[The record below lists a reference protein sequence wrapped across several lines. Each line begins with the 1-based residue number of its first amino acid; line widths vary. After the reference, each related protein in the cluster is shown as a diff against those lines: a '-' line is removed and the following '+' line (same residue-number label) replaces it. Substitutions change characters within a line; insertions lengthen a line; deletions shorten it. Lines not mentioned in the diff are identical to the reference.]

1 MNYGIWS
8 IIPII
13 ITLAIAFWRKN
24 IFLALLSG
32 IAAATVI
39 TGAATG
45 DFLTGLASIP
55 AVFTDLSTTKTT
67 LFILM
72 TGAVM
77 TVVSRSGGVEG
88 LVRYCTEKRRMVK
101 SPVGA
106 QLISFVLGLLLFVDG
121 TSSIA
126 VTALVGRPFFKKYG
140 VPEEKL
146 ALISNSTGSAVAWI
160 IPFGSACA
168 VLTTFFTPVA
178 KELGMTQDP
187 FSVVMSSVVFQFYT
201 IALLL
206 LVLCSILF
214 KFNIGPMKTAFSRG
228 QGVPEEYRYETQIA
242 DKTKVLAR
250 NMIAP
255 IVFLVACI
263 FAVILVTGKGDL
275 AAGDGGTAVFAAVFA
290 AGLLTLLLTGVWYVV
305 RKITTADEY
314 TAWCMDGMKNM
325 LDLVVILVLAYAFGS
340 LLSVLG
346 TAGFLAQ
353 YAQRMPKAV
362 MLAAGFL
369 IATVIAYA
377 TGTSGGTAAVMVPV
391 LTPVLVPLG
400 IPAAFVLGAIISG
413 AVFGD
418 QNSPISDSV
427 ILTSSVTG
435 VPIMDHVRTQM
446 PYTLA
451 AWGLALAGYLLL
463 GFIC

>member
-1 MNYGIWS
+1 MNYGVWS

-24 IFLALLSG
+24 VFLALLSG
-32 IAAATVI
+32 IAVADVI
-39 TGAATG
+39 IGAATG
-45 DFLTGLASIP
+45 DFLAGLVSIP
-55 AVFTDLSTTKTT
+55 AVFTDLSTVKTT

-72 TGAVM
+72 TGSVM

-88 LVRYCTEKRRMVK
+88 LVRYCTEKRRLVK

-126 VTALVGRPFFKKYG
+126 VTALVGKPFFKKYN
-140 VPEEKL
+140 VPDEKL

-160 IPFGSACA
+160 VPFGSACA

-178 KELGMTQDP
+178 KELGITKDP
-187 FSVVMSSVVFQFYT
+187 FAVVMSSVVFQFYT
-201 IALLL
+201 IALLV
-206 LVLCSILF
+206 LVLASILLR
-214 KFNIGPMKTAFSRG
+214 FNIGPMKKSFSRG
-228 QGVPEEYRYETQIA
+228 QDGAEEYRYETQVA
-242 DKTKVLAR
+242 DECKVLAR
-250 NMIAP
+250 NMIVP
-255 IVFLVACI
+255 IAFMVACI
-263 FAVILVTGKGDL
+263 FTIILITGKGSL
-275 AAGDGGTAVFAAVFA
+275 AAGDGGTAVFVS
-290 AGLLTLLLTGVWYVV
+290 GLLTLLLTGAWYIV
-305 RKITTADEY
+305 RKITTVDEY

-325 LDLVVILVLAYAFGS
+325 FDLVVILVLAYAFGS

-353 YAQRMPKAV
+353 YAQLMPKTV

-377 TGTSGGTAAVMVPV
+377 TGTSGGTAAVLVPTLV
-391 LTPVLVPLG
+391 PVLVPLG
-400 IPAAFVLGAIISG
+400 ISAPFVLGAIISG

-435 VPIMDHVRTQM
+435 VPIMDHVRTQL
-446 PYTLA
+446 PYTLMAWA
-451 AWGLALAGYLLL
+451 AALAGYLIL

>member
-8 IIPII
+8 IVPIV

-24 IFLALLSG
+24 VFLALLSG
-32 IAAATVI
+32 IAAATAI
-39 TGAATG
+39 IGAATG
-45 DFLTGLASIP
+45 NFLTGLESIP

-88 LVRYCTEKRRMVK
+88 LVRYCTQQRRLVK

-126 VTALVGRPFFKKYG
+126 VTALVGRPFFQKYG

-160 IPFGSACA
+160 VPFGSACA

-178 KELGMTQDP
+178 KELGITQDP

-201 IALLL
+201 VALLI

-214 KFNIGPMKTAFSRG
+214 QFNIGPMREALSRSLEAG
-228 QGVPEEYRYETQIA
+228 TEYQYETRTA
-242 DKTKVLAR
+242 DRAKVLAR
-250 NMIAP
+250 NMIVP
-255 IVFLVACI
+255 IVFMVACI
-263 FAVILVTGKGDL
+263 FAVILVTGAGDL
-275 AAGDGGTAVFAAVFA
+275 AAGDGGTAVFV
-290 AGLLTLLLTGVWYVV
+290 AGLLTLLLTGAWYAA
-305 RKITTADEY
+305 RKITTVDEY

-340 LLSVLG
+340 LLSLLG

-353 YAQRMPKAV
+353 YARLMPRAV

-377 TGTSGGTAAVMVPV
+377 TGTSGGTAAVLVPV

-435 VPIMDHVRTQM
+435 VPIMDHVRTQT
-446 PYTLA
+446 PYTA
-451 AWGLALAGYLLL
+451 VAWGLALAGYLVL
-463 GFIC
+463 GFIY

>member
-8 IIPII
+8 IVPII
-13 ITLAIAFWRKN
+13 ITLAISFWRKN
-24 IFLALLSG
+24 VFLALLSG
-32 IAAATVI
+32 IAVSTVI
-39 TGAATG
+39 IGAATG
-45 DFLTGLASIP
+45 NFLTGPESIP

-88 LVRYCTEKRRMVK
+88 LVRYCTEKRQLVK

-126 VTALVGRPFFKKYG
+126 VTALVGKPFFKKYG

-168 VLTTFFTPVA
+168 VLTAFFTPVA
-178 KELGMTQDP
+178 KELGITQDP
-187 FSVVMSSVVFQFYT
+187 FTVVMSSVVFQFYT
-201 IALLL
+201 VALLL
-206 LVLCSILF
+206 LILASILF
-214 KFNIGPMKTAFSRG
+214 RFNIGPMKKAFN
-228 QGVPEEYRYETQIA
+228 QGGEAAEEYQYETQVVRSKA
-242 DKTKVLAR
+242 LAR
-250 NMIAP
+250 NMIVP
-255 IVFLVACI
+255 IVFLVVCI
-263 FAVILVTGKGDL
+263 FAVILITGKGSL
-275 AAGDGGTAVFAAVFA
+275 ASGDGGTAVFV
-290 AGLLTLLLTGVWYVV
+290 AGLLTLLLTGVWYIV
-305 RKITTADEY
+305 RKIATVNEY
-314 TAWCMDGMKNM
+314 IAWCMDGMRSM
-325 LDLVVILVLAYAFGS
+325 LDLAVILILAYAFGS

-353 YAQRMPKAV
+353 YARLMPKAV

-377 TGTSGGTAAVMVPV
+377 TGTSGGTAAVLVPV

-400 IPAAFVLGAIISG
+400 IPATYVLGAIISG

-435 VPIMDHVRTQM
+435 VPIMDHVRTQT
-446 PYTLA
+446 PYTLI
-451 AWGLALAGYLLL
+451 AWGAALVGYLIL
-463 GFIC
+463 GFTC

>member
-1 MNYGIWS
+1 MNYGVWS
-8 IIPII
+8 IVPILV
-13 ITLAIAFWRKN
+13 TLAMAFWRKN
-24 IFLALLSG
+24 VFLALLSG
-32 IAAATVI
+32 IAAATAI

-45 DFLTGLASIP
+45 NFLTGLESIP

-88 LVRYCTEKRRMVK
+88 LVRCCTERRRLVK
-101 SPVGA
+101 SSVGA

-126 VTALVGRPFFKKYG
+126 VTALVGRPFFRKYG
-140 VPEEKL
+140 VPREKL

-160 IPFGSACA
+160 VPFGSACA

-178 KELGMTQDP
+178 RELGITRDP

-206 LVLCSILF
+206 LVLGSILF
-214 KFNIGPMKTAFSRG
+214 GYNIGPMRRAFSRSG
-228 QGVPEEYRYETQIA
+228 EEAEEYRYDTRVEGGKA
-242 DKTKVLAR
+242 LAR
-250 NMIAP
+250 NMIVP

-263 FAVILVTGKGDL
+263 FAVILATGGGDL
-275 AAGDGGTAVFAAVFA
+275 SAGDGGTAVFA
-290 AGLLTLLLTGVWYVV
+290 AGLLTLLLTGAWYALRGIATVE
-305 RKITTADEY
+305 EY
-314 TAWCMDGMKNM
+314 TGWCMDGMRNM
-325 LDLVVILVLAYAFGS
+325 LDLTVILVLAYAFGS

-353 YAQRMPKAV
+353 YARMMPRAV

-369 IATVIAYA
+369 IATAIAYA
-377 TGTSGGTAAVMVPV
+377 TGTSGGTAAVLVPV

-400 IPAAFVLGAIISG
+400 VPAPFVLGAIVSG

-427 ILTSSVTG
+427 ILTASVTG
-435 VPIMDHVRTQM
+435 VPIMDHVRTQT
-446 PYTLA
+446 PYTA
-451 AWGLALAGYLLL
+451 IAWGLALAGYLML

>member
-8 IIPII
+8 VVPII
-13 ITLAIAFWRKN
+13 ITLVIAFWRKN
-24 IFLALLSG
+24 VFLALLSG
-32 IAAATVI
+32 IAVAAVI
-39 TGAATG
+39 IGAATG
-45 DFLTGLASIP
+45 NFLTGPESIP

-88 LVRYCTEKRRMVK
+88 LVRYCTEKRQLVK

-126 VTALVGRPFFKKYG
+126 VTALVGRPFFKKYN

-160 IPFGSACA
+160 VPFGSACA
-168 VLTTFFTPVA
+168 VLTTFFAPVA
-178 KELGMTQDP
+178 KELNMTQDP
-187 FSVVMSSVVFQFYT
+187 FSVVISSVLFQFYT

-206 LVLCSILF
+206 LILASILF
-214 KFNIGPMKTAFSRG
+214 RFNIGPMKKAFNRG
-228 QGVPEEYRYETQIA
+228 GEAVEEYQYETQVVRSKA
-242 DKTKVLAR
+242 LAR
-250 NMIAP
+250 NMIVP

-263 FAVILVTGKGDL
+263 FAVIFITGKGNL
-275 AAGDGGTAVFAAVFA
+275 AAGDGGTAVFV
-290 AGLLTLLLTGVWYVV
+290 AGLLTLLLTGAWYIA
-305 RKITTADEY
+305 RKITTVDEY
-314 TAWCMDGMKNM
+314 TAWCMDGMRSM
-325 LDLVVILVLAYAFGS
+325 LDLAVILILAYAFGS

-353 YAQRMPKAV
+353 YARLMPKAV

-377 TGTSGGTAAVMVPV
+377 TGTSGGTAAVLVPV

-400 IPAAFVLGAIISG
+400 IPATYVLGAIISG

-427 ILTSSVTG
+427 ILTASVTG
-435 VPIMDHVRTQM
+435 VPIMDHIRTQT
-446 PYTLA
+446 PYTLI
-451 AWGLALAGYLLL
+451 AWGAALVGYLIL
-463 GFIC
+463 GFTC

>member
-8 IIPII
+8 IIPIA

-24 IFLALLSG
+24 VFLALLSG
-32 IAAATVI
+32 IAAATAI
-39 TGAATG
+39 IGGATG
-45 DFLTGLASIP
+45 NFLTGLESIP
-55 AVFTDLSTTKTT
+55 VVFTDLSTTKTT

-72 TGAVM
+72 TGAIM

-88 LVRYCTEKRRMVK
+88 LVRYCTEKRRLVK

-126 VTALVGRPFFKKYG
+126 VTALVGRPFFRKYG

-160 IPFGSACA
+160 VPFGSACA
-168 VLTTFFTPVA
+168 VLTTFFAPVA
-178 KELGMTQDP
+178 KELGITRDP

-201 IALLL
+201 VALLL
-206 LVLCSILF
+206 VVLGSILF
-214 KFNIGPMKTAFSRG
+214 RLNLGPMKETFGRDGGA
-228 QGVPEEYRYETQIA
+228 EYRYETRVS
-242 DKTKVLAR
+242 DKAKVLAR
-250 NMIAP
+250 NMIVP
-255 IVFLVACI
+255 IVFMVACT
-263 FAVILVTGKGDL
+263 FAVILITGRGDL
-275 AAGDGGTAVFAAVFA
+275 AAGDGGMAVFT
-290 AGLLTLLLTGVWYVV
+290 AGLLTLLLTGVWYIA
-305 RKITTADEY
+305 RGIATADEY
-314 TAWCMDGMKNM
+314 TAWCVDGMKNM

-346 TAGFLAQ
+346 TAGFLAR
-353 YAQRMPKAV
+353 YAQLMPKAV

-369 IATVIAYA
+369 IATIIAYA
-377 TGTSGGTAAVMVPV
+377 TGTSGGTAAVLVPV

-400 IPAAFVLGAIISG
+400 IPAPFVLGAIISG

-451 AWGLALAGYLLL
+451 AWGLALIGYLLL
-463 GFIC
+463 GFMC